1 MTHMIYNPDRLKT
14 PLIRVGERGEGKWR
28 EATWDEALDFIAQ
41 KMIHIR
47 DTYGPESMLLFN
59 QVVFVMGLRCTTRST
74 WRSTGGSTI
83 ARTLKSRAERASCNL
98 SAGSNAYSF
107 DDESDLAGYCG
118 VDRRRD
124 R

>member
-1 MTHMIYNPDRLKT
+1 MIYNPDRLKT

-59 QVVFVMGLRCTTRST
+59 QVVFVLGLRCTTRST

-83 ARTLKSRAERASCNL
+83 ARTLKSLAERASCNP